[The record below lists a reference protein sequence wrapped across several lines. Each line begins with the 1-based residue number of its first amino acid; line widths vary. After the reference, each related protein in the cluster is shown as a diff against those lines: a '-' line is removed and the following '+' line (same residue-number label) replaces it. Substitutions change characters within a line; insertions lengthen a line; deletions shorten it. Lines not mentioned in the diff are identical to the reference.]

1 MRQLTHFQQLSA
13 PRQAL
18 VRLCQRI
25 NFGRIED
32 MEIRRG
38 EPVFNPAPQVFLEVR
53 LDTEDA
59 ARPEQELPDFAL
71 PEEICRLMARLDAI
85 GDGTIERI
93 EVLAGIARRL
103 IFEAA
108 NPEVRR

>member
-1 MRQLTHFQQLSA
+1 MPRTTRLLQLSA
-13 PRQAL
+13 PKQAL

-25 NFGRIED
+25 NFGRIEGL
-32 MEIRRG
+32 EIRRG
-38 EPVFNPAPQVFLEVR
+38 EPVFNPAPQVFLDVR
-53 LDTEDA
+53 LDTEEA
-59 ARPEQELPDFAL
+59 ARFEQELPDFAL
-71 PEEICRLMARLDAI
+71 PEEICRLMARLDAM

-93 EVLAGIARRL
+93 EVRAGIARRL

>member
-1 MRQLTHFQQLSA
+1 MPRTTHFLQLSA
-13 PRQAL
+13 PKQAL

-25 NFGRIED
+25 NYGRIED
-32 MEIRRG
+32 LELRRG
-38 EPVFNPAPQVFLEVR
+38 EPVFNPAPQVFLDVR

-59 ARPEQELPDFAL
+59 ARPEQRLSDFAL
-71 PEEICRLMARLDAI
+71 PEEICRLMVRLDEI
-85 GDGTIERI
+85 GDGTIARI
-93 EVLAGIARRL
+93 EVRAGIARRL